1 MPQINSIIPSWADEV
16 QNTQYENEL
25 LDATE
30 ALRQQLIQ
38 LYCKEGSFS
47 SEKVVKKSQELDKY
61 IVKIQKMGKDKKYS
75 I

>member
-1 MPQINSIIPSWADEV
+1 MYSDLSNS
-16 QNTQYENEL
+16 
-25 LDATE
+25 TE
-30 ALRQQLIQ
+30 KLREQLIH
-38 LYCKEGSFS
+38 LYCKEGAFS